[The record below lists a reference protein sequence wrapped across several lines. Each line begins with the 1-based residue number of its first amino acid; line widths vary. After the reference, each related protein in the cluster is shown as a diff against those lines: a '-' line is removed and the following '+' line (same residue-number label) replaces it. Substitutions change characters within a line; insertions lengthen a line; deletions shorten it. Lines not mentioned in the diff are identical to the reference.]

1 MARGTQTRQPSAWRR
16 QRGVAAVE
24 FAVVFPLFFLI
35 FYAIVTFGMV
45 FVIQQSLTFAA
56 SEGARAA
63 LNYTSAPCDR
73 LVVSARNAVTQ
84 ALAGSPWSQNVKFA
98 AQVSTSVPVPTSTPG
113 VTCSATSFA
122 STSTSSFNVMVTTT
136 YSYAANPLIPWI
148 FIFNAPQLQS
158 SATVQVQPSML

>member
-1 MARGTQTRQPSAWRR
+1 MARGTQARQPSAWRR

-45 FVIQQSLTFAA
+45 FIIQQSLTFAA

-63 LNYTSAPCDR
+63 LNYTSVPCDR
-73 LVVSARNAVTQ
+73 LQVNARNAVTQ
-84 ALAGSPWSQNVKFA
+84 ALAGAPWSSNVSFA
-98 AQVSTSVPVPTSTPG
+98 AQVSTSAPAPTSTPG
-113 VTCSATSFA
+113 VTCGTAFV
-122 STSTSSFNVMVTTT
+122 STSTSAFNVMVTTT

-148 FIFNAPQLQS
+148 FLFNAPQLQS

>member
-1 MARGTQTRQPSAWRR
+1 MARGTQARQPSAWRR

-45 FVIQQSLTFAA
+45 FIIQQSLTFAA

-73 LVVSARNAVTQ
+73 LQVNARNAVAQ
-84 ALAGSPWSQNVKFA
+84 ALAGAPWSSNVSFA
-98 AQVSTSVPVPTSTPG
+98 AQVSTSVPTPTSTPG
-113 VTCSATSFA
+113 VTCGTTFT
-122 STSTSSFNVMVTTT
+122 STSTSAFNVMVTTT

-148 FIFNAPQLQS
+148 FLFSAPQLQS

>member
-1 MARGTQTRQPSAWRR
+1 MARGTQARQPSAWRQ

-45 FVIQQSLTFAA
+45 FIIQQSLTFAA

-63 LNYTSAPCDR
+63 LNYTSVPCDR
-73 LVVSARNAVTQ
+73 LQVNARNAVAQ
-84 ALAGSPWSQNVKFA
+84 ALAGTPWSQNVSFA
-98 AQVSTSVPVPTSTPG
+98 AQVSISVPAPTSAPG
-113 VTCSATSFA
+113 VTCSGTFT

-148 FIFNAPQLQS
+148 FLFNAPQLQS

>member
-1 MARGTQTRQPSAWRR
+1 MRARERQARQLSAWRL
-16 QRGVAAVE
+16 QNGAAAVE

-45 FVIQQSLTFAA
+45 FIIQQSLTFAA
-56 SEGARAA
+56 SEGARAV

-73 LVVSARNAVTQ
+73 LQVNARNAVTQ
-84 ALAGSPWSQNVKFA
+84 ALAGAPWSQNVSFA
-98 AQVSTSVPVPTSTPG
+98 AQVSTSVPEPTSTPG
-113 VTCSATSFA
+113 VTCSGAFT
-122 STSTSSFNVMVTTT
+122 STSTSPFNVMVTTS

-148 FIFNAPQLQS
+148 FIFSAPQLQS

>member
-1 MARGTQTRQPSAWRR
+1 MVRWTQARQSHAWRQ
-16 QRGVAAVE
+16 QRGLAAIE
-24 FAVVFPLFFLI
+24 FAFVFPFFFLI

-45 FVIQQSLTFAA
+45 FIIQQSLTFAA

-63 LNYTSAPCDR
+63 LNYASAPCDR
-73 LVVSARNAVTQ
+73 LQVNARNAVTQ
-84 ALAGSPWSQNVKFA
+84 ALAGAPWSQNVNFT
-98 AQVSTSVPVPTSTPG
+98 AQVSTSAPAPTATPG
-113 VTCSATSFA
+113 VTCSATSFV
-122 STSTSSFNVMVTTT
+122 STSASPFNVMVTMT

>member
-1 MARGTQTRQPSAWRR
+1 MARWTQARQPSAWRR

-24 FAVVFPLFFLI
+24 FAIVFPLFFLI
-35 FYAIVTFGMV
+35 AYAIVTFGMI
-45 FVIQQSLTFAA
+45 FIIQQSLTFAA

-73 LVVSARNAVTQ
+73 LQVNARNAVTQ
-84 ALAGSPWSQNVKFA
+84 ALAGAPWSQNVNFA
-98 AQVSTSVPVPTSTPG
+98 AQALTSAPAPASTPG
-113 VTCSATSFA
+113 VTCGVTFA
-122 STSTSSFNVMVTTT
+122 STSTSAFNVMVTTT

>member
-1 MARGTQTRQPSAWRR
+1 MARWTQTRQSPRWRR

-24 FAVVFPLFFLI
+24 FAFVFPLFFLI

-45 FVIQQSLTFAA
+45 FIIQQSLTFAA

-73 LVVSARNAVTQ
+73 LQVNARNAVTQ
-84 ALAGSPWSQNVKFA
+84 ALGGAPWSKNVSFA
-98 AQVSTSVPVPTSTPG
+98 AQVSTSVPTPTTTPG
-113 VTCSATSFA
+113 VTCGTTFT
-122 STSTSSFNVMVTTT
+122 STSTSAFNVMVTTT

-148 FIFNAPQLQS
+148 FIFSAPQLQS